1 LKKNGS
7 KKRSAVKGII
17 VAIVVLFALLFALT
31 GFITDLLWFKELGYI
46 SVFLTKLF
54 TQLKIGIP
62 VFIVVSILAY
72 IYLKFLKKGY
82 FKKIESTEITDTKR
96 LNKITW
102 ALAAVFSLLVTVT
115 CIINLWFE
123 ALKFAHST
131 GFDIADPLFSLDVS
145 FYLFKLPFIQEL
157 AQIIIGVIIA
167 FAILTFV
174 YYTVLLSV
182 RTPQIFEEVEQ
193 EEEPFKDP
201 FAEEQQETN
210 TGFDNVTDLFG
221 KFGEAFT
228 GKKATPKK
236 KKAQKQFDNQN
247 FHQLL
252 GIAEKQLIV
261 VGILFFVMVAVN
273 LFLKQFDLLYG
284 HTGTVF
290 GAGFTDVNITLWM
303 YRIMAVLSLVA
314 AVTFAMGVS
323 KRKIKTIAVIPIAM
337 IVIGIAGTGIGMLVQ
352 NFVVSPDELSKEN
365 KYLEYN
371 IEYTQ
376 YAYDLNNVTIKPFK
390 ASSNLT
396 SEAVAANEE
405 TINNIRINDYDP
417 AKKFYNQT
425 QAIRQYYT
433 FNDVDNDRYMING
446 EYTQTFLSAREID
459 EADISQTWLNT
470 HLKYTHGYGITLS
483 RVDEV
488 TASGQPD
495 MMVSNI
501 PPESSVEEIKI
512 TQPSIYFGES
522 TNNYI
527 LTNTDE
533 KEFDYPDGDTNNKY
547 TTYEGDAGIKMNM
560 FNKLMFSIREQS
572 LKLLVSSNIT
582 DDSKIIINRNIAE
595 RVQKIMPYLAY
606 DDDPYIVA
614 ADGKLYWMI
623 DAYTASNRYP
633 YSEPYDVTGTNY
645 IRNSVKV
652 VIDAYNGTTSYYLVD
667 NSDPIA
673 NTYKEIYPKL
683 FKDFEEMPES
693 LQAHIRYPHDMFNIQ
708 ANVYKKY
715 HMTDVNIFYQ
725 SEDMW
730 DIAEEIYG
738 TEPVTQAPNYYIL
751 KLPGE
756 EKAEFVSSIAYTPKN
771 KKNMSGL
778 LMARNDAPNY
788 GELVLYQMPK
798 SKVVYGPRQVE
809 ALIDQNTEISKEF
822 ALWDSAGSTY
832 SRGNLFVIP
841 IEDSLIYVEP
851 VYLEAKEDSI
861 PEVKRVI
868 VAYGDKIAYES
879 TLAEALNSLFGEGSA
894 DEDKSSGTDSGKKDD
909 KALTQSEIIKKAQE
923 AFNKAESAQQSGDWA
938 EYGKYLDQLEK
949 YLGML

>member
-1 LKKNGS
+1 MKKNGS
-7 KKRSAVKGII
+7 KRRSTAK
-17 VAIVVLFALLFALT
+17 VAIVAVVVLLALFFALS
-31 GFITDLLWFKELGYI
+31 GFITDLLWFKELGYL

-102 ALAAVFSLLVTVT
+102 ALAVVFSVLVTVT
-115 CIINLWFE
+115 CITNLWFE
-123 ALKFAHST
+123 ALKFANST
-131 GFDIADPLFSLDVS
+131 GFDITDPLFNLDVS

-167 FAILTFV
+167 FAILTFI

-182 RTPQIFEEVEQ
+182 RTPQIFEEVE
-193 EEEPFKDP
+193 EEEPFVDP
-201 FAEEQQETN
+201 FAEEEPQN
-210 TGFDNVTDLFG
+210 GGFDNVTDIFG

-228 GKKATPKK
+228 GKKAAPKK

-284 HTGTVF
+284 HTGTVY

-314 AVTFAMGVS
+314 AVTFAIGVP
-323 KRKIKTIAVIPIAM
+323 KRKIKMIVAVPLLI

-365 KYLEYN
+365 QYLEYN

-376 YAYDLNNVTIKPFK
+376 YAYDLNNVTVKPFK

-396 SEAVAANEE
+396 AETVASNEE

-433 FNDVDNDRYMING
+433 FNDVDVDRYMING

-483 RVDEV
+483 RVDQV
-488 TASGQPD
+488 TSSGQPD

-512 TQPSIYFGES
+512 TQPGIYFGES
-522 TNNYI
+522 TNNYV

-547 TTYEGDAGIKMNM
+547 TNYTGDAGIKMNM
-560 FNKLMFSIREQS
+560 VNKLLFSIREQS

-595 RVQKIMPYLAY
+595 RVRTIMPYLAY
-606 DDDPYIVA
+606 DDDPYIVT
-614 ADGKLYWMI
+614 ADGNLYWII

-633 YSEPYDVTGTNY
+633 YSEPYDQTGTNY

-652 VIDAYNGTTSYYLVD
+652 VIDAYNGTTNYYLVD
-667 NSDPIA
+667 DSDPIA
-673 NTYKEIYPKL
+673 NTFKEIYPKL
-683 FKDFEEMPES
+683 FKDFKEMPES

-730 DIAEEIYG
+730 DVAEEIYG
-738 TEPVTQAPNYYIL
+738 TEPVTMTPNYYIL

-771 KKNMSGL
+771 KKNMTGL

-832 SRGNLFVIP
+832 SRGNLFIIP

-868 VAYGDKIAYES
+868 VAYGDKIAYKA

-894 DEDKSSGTDSGKKDD
+894 DEDRTPGTDSGNKDKD
-909 KALTQSEIIKKAQE
+909 TLTQSEIIEKAQE
-923 AFNKAESAQQSGDWA
+923 AFNSAQEAQQNGDWA
-938 EYGKYLDQLEK
+938 EYGKYLEQLEK

>member
-1 LKKNGS
+1 MKKNGS

-17 VAIVVLFALLFALT
+17 IAVVVLLALFFALT

-54 TQLKIGIP
+54 TQLKIGVP

-102 ALAAVFSLLVTVT
+102 ALAVVFSLLVTVT
-115 CIINLWFE
+115 CITNLWFE
-123 ALKFAHST
+123 VLKFAHST
-131 GFDIADPLFSLDVS
+131 GFDITDPLFSLDVS

-193 EEEPFKDP
+193 EEDPFKDP
-201 FAEEQQETN
+201 FEEEQQETN
-210 TGFDNVTDLFG
+210 SGFDNVTDLFG

-228 GKKATPKK
+228 GKKAAPRK

-247 FHQLL
+247 LHQLL
-252 GIAEKQLIV
+252 GIAEKQLII

-284 HTGTVF
+284 HTGTVY

-303 YRIMAVLSLVA
+303 YRIMAVLSIVA
-314 AVTFAMGVS
+314 AVTFAVGVS
-323 KRKIKTIAVIPIAM
+323 KRKIKTIVLVPAVII
-337 IVIGIAGTGIGMLVQ
+337 IIGLVGGGVGMLVQ
-352 NFVVSPDELSKEN
+352 NFVVSPDELSKES

-376 YAYDLNNVTIKPFK
+376 YAYDLDNVTVKPFK
-390 ASSNLT
+390 ASNNLT
-396 SEAVAANEE
+396 SDAVAANEQ

-425 QAIRQYYT
+425 QAIRQYYS
-433 FNDVDNDRYMING
+433 FDDVDVDRYMING

-459 EADISQTWLNT
+459 ESDISQTWLNT
-470 HLKYTHGYGITLS
+470 RLKYTHGYGITLS

-488 TASGQPD
+488 TNSGQPD
-495 MMVSNI
+495 MLISNI
-501 PPESSVEEIKI
+501 PPESSVEEIQL
-512 TQPSIYFGES
+512 TQPGIYFGEL

-533 KEFDYPDGDTNNKY
+533 QEFDYPDGETNNKY
-547 TTYEGDAGIKMNM
+547 TTYSGDAGIKMNM
-560 FNKLMFSIREQS
+560 INKLLFSIREGS

-582 DDSKIIINRNIAE
+582 DDSKIIINRNIAQ
-595 RVQKIMPYLAY
+595 RVQQIMPYLAY

-614 ADGKLYWMI
+614 ADGNLYWMI

-633 YSEPYDVTGTNY
+633 YSEPYDQTGTNY

-652 VIDAYNGTTSYYLVD
+652 VIDAYNGTTNFYLVD

-683 FKDFEEMPES
+683 FKNFEEMPES

-730 DIAEEIYG
+730 DIAEEVYG

-756 EKAEFVSSIAYTPKN
+756 DKAEFVSSIAYTPKN
-771 KKNMSGL
+771 KKNMTGL

-798 SKVVYGPRQVE
+798 SKIVYGPRQVE

-822 ALWDSAGSTY
+822 SLWDSAGSTY
-832 SRGNLFVIP
+832 SRGNLFIIP

-868 VAYGDKIAYES
+868 VAYGDKIAYEA

-894 DEDKSSGTDSGKKDD
+894 DEDKSSGTDSGQKND
-909 KALTQSEIIKKAQE
+909 KTLTQSEIIQKAQE
-923 AFNKAESAQQSGDWA
+923 AFNKAEEAQQSGDWA
-938 EYGKYLDQLEK
+938 DYGKYLDQLEK

>member
-1 LKKNGS
+1 MK
-7 KKRSAVKGII
+7 KKRTAVKGII
-17 VAIVVLFALLFALT
+17 IAIIVVIALFFALT

-102 ALAAVFSLLVTVT
+102 ALALIFGLLVTVT
-115 CIINLWFE
+115 SVMDLWFE
-123 ALKFAHST
+123 ALKFANST
-131 GFDIADPLFSLDVS
+131 GFDITDPLFKLDVS
-145 FYLFKLPFIQEL
+145 FYLFQLPFIQAL
-157 AQIIIGVIIA
+157 AQLVIGVIIA

-182 RTPQIFEEVEQ
+182 RTPQIFEEAEP
-193 EEEPFKDP
+193 EEEPFRDP
-201 FAEEQQETN
+201 FAEEKTDDN
-210 TGFDNVTDLFG
+210 AGFENVTDLFG

-228 GKKATPKK
+228 GKKAAPKK
-236 KKAQKQFDNQN
+236 KKAKKQFDNNN

-252 GIAEKQLIV
+252 NIAEKQLIL
-261 VGILFFVMVAVN
+261 VGILFFIMVAVN

-284 HTGTVF
+284 HTGTVY
-290 GAGFTDVNITLWM
+290 GAGFTDVNVTLWM

-314 AVTFAMGVS
+314 AVTFAIGVP
-323 KRKIKTIAVIPIAM
+323 KRNIKTIAVVPVA
-337 IVIGIAGTGIGMLVQ
+337 IVAVGILGTGASILIQ
-352 NFVVSPDELSKEN
+352 NFVVSPDELSKES

-376 YAYDLNNVTIKPFK
+376 YAYDLDNVTVKAFK
-390 ASSNLT
+390 ASNDLT
-396 SEAVAANEE
+396 SEDIANNAE

-417 AKKFYNQT
+417 AQKFYNQT

-433 FNDVDNDRYMING
+433 FNDVDVDRYIING

-488 TASGQPD
+488 TSSGQPD
-495 MMVSNI
+495 MLISNI
-501 PPESSVEEIKI
+501 PPESSVEEIEI
-512 TQPSIYFGES
+512 TQPGIYFGES
-522 TNNYI
+522 TNNYV

-533 KEFDYPDGDTNNKY
+533 QEFDYPDGDTNNKY
-547 TTYEGDAGIKMNM
+547 TTYTGDAGIKMNTI
-560 FNKLMFSIREQS
+560 NKLMFSIRERS

-582 DDSKIIINRNIAE
+582 SDSKIIINRNIE
-595 RVQKIMPYLAY
+595 QRVQKIMPYLSY

-623 DAYTASNRYP
+623 DAYTSSNRYP
-633 YSEPYDVTGTNY
+633 YSEPYDTTGTNY

-667 NSDPIA
+667 DSDPIA

-738 TEPVTQAPNYYIL
+738 TEAVTMTPNYYIL

-756 EKAEFVSSIAYTPKN
+756 DSAEFVNSIAYTPKN
-771 KKNMSGL
+771 KKNMTGL
-778 LMARNDAPNY
+778 LMARNDGENY

-798 SKVVYGPRQVE
+798 SKIVYGPRQIE

-822 ALWDSAGSTY
+822 SLWDSAGSTY

-841 IEDSLIYVEP
+841 IEDSVIYVEP

-868 VAYGDKIAYES
+868 VAYGDKIAYEA

-894 DEDKSSGTDSGKKDD
+894 DEDKATGTDSGTKSDD
-909 KALTQSEIIKKAQE
+909 SLTQSEIIEKAQE
-923 AFNKAESAQQSGDWA
+923 AFNNAEAAQQDGDWA
-938 EYGKYLDQLEK
+938 KYGKYLDELEK